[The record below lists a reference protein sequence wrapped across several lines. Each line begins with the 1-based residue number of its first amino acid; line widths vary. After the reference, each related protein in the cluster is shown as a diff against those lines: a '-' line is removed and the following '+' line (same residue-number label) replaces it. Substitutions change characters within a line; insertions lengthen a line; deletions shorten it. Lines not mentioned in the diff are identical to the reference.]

1 MPSYKNEL
9 TQQIIYK
16 AFEKNSELKNQ
27 PYVSI

>member
-16 AFEKNSELKNQ
+16 AFEKKSELKNQ
-27 PYVSI
+27 PYA